1 MKSKI
6 LISTIFTLVLVPF
19 FARFILSL
27 AGRIPISAL
36 PMAELIPLQDASIP
50 TQILIGMVVV
60 VGGILYLAPI
70 FQEQIDTGQ
79 I

>member
-6 LISTIFTLVLVPF
+6 LISVILTLILVPF
-19 FARFILSL
+19 FARFILNL
-27 AGRIPISAL
+27 AAGMPILTL
-36 PMAELIPLQDASIP
+36 PAADLVPLQDASIP
-50 TQILIGMVVV
+50 TRILVGIVVI

-79 I
+79 F